1 MPPMWYQLIKI
12 LVLLFALFT
21 TIVCIN
27 SEISKRRE
35 AEAAAAT
42 AAATLAAVE
51 AAAGRPK
58 LNPSTDMS
66 DFMSDNLLHI
76 LRSKAKEHQGKEHQE
91 AADRVDHPELQPA
104 ELPAKDLNQTINDIF
119 KVYDAPGVHIFN
131 TTTTDYAP
139 LMPIHTMI
147 DQSQPQPQQQTQ
159 PQPQATPSHYHQ
171 YHSLS
176 QQDQYFKVQRSPDG
190 KLNLVFNDTFVSLQG
205 TNPATVTMPDQQGEA
220 QRTRQ
225 PPENPVMH
233 QMRTPEPP
241 LIKRDIPQCVEDQ
254 DNHKSKSFCTEV
266 QNYPDLSRIK
276 GKLSQ
281 NFSNFFSDPE
291 PVPMDISSRLGPN
304 DEVFLCR
311 SHRRYL
317 YPKSG
322 LKSDNTW
329 QFIVNNEEFKQ
340 GILIEECENED
351 MPCDYSSSFPQR
363 YKPICKQHYV
373 MRMLASIRNT
383 SGEELDVAQESFK
396 IPSCCKCVLKV
407 L

>member
-176 QQDQYFKVQRSPDG
+176 QQDQYFK
-190 KLNLVFNDTFVSLQG
+190 G

-225 PPENPVMH
+225 PPENLMH

>member
-35 AEAAAAT
+35 AEAAAA
-42 AAATLAAVE
+42 AAAAELAAM
-51 AAAGRPK
+51 AAAGAAGGGGPP
-58 LNPSTDMS
+58 NSTDMS
-66 DFMSDNLLHI
+66 DFMSDNLLDI
-76 LRSKAKEHQGKEHQE
+76 LRNMAKEHPDIQEGRDHQL
-91 AADRVDHPELQPA
+91 RPE
-104 ELPAKDLNQTINDIF
+104 ETTI
-119 KVYDAPGVHIFN
+119 
-131 TTTTDYAP
+131 TDNAP

-147 DQSQPQPQQQTQ
+147 DHQSQPQQPTQPQSKPQ
-159 PQPQATPSHYHQ
+159 PQPQPSHYHQ

-176 QQDQYFKVQRSPDG
+176 QQDQYFK
-190 KLNLVFNDTFVSLQG
+190 G
-205 TNPATVTMPDQQGEA
+205 TNPTTVPEQQDQA

-225 PPENPVMH
+225 PPENPIVFPDSAVMH
-233 QMRTPEPP
+233 HMKTTTPPV
-241 LIKRDIPQCVEDQ
+241 IKRNIPQCVEDQ
-254 DNHKSKSFCTEV
+254 ANHKSKSFCTQVE
-266 QNYPDLSRIK
+266 NYPDLSLIK

-291 PVPMDISSRLGPN
+291 PVPVDISSRLGPN

-311 SHRRYL
+311 SRRRYL

-329 QFIVNNEEFKQ
+329 QFIVNNDEFKQ
-340 GILIEECENED
+340 GILIEECENEE
-351 MPCDYSSSFPQR
+351 MPCDYSLSFPQR
-363 YKPICKQHYV
+363 YKPICKQNYAL
-373 MRMLASIRNT
+373 RTLASIRNT
-383 SGEELDVAQESFK
+383 SGELDVGQESFK

>member
-35 AEAAAAT
+35 AEAAAA
-42 AAATLAAVE
+42 AAAAELAAM
-51 AAAGRPK
+51 AAAGAAGGGGPP
-58 LNPSTDMS
+58 NSTDMS
-66 DFMSDNLLHI
+66 DFMSDNLLDI
-76 LRSKAKEHQGKEHQE
+76 LRNMAKEHPDIQEGRDHQL
-91 AADRVDHPELQPA
+91 RPE
-104 ELPAKDLNQTINDIF
+104 ELPATDLDVLITEIF
-119 KVYDAPGVHIFN
+119 KVTDDAGVHIFDGTN
-131 TTTTDYAP
+131 PTTVP
-139 LMPIHTMI
+139 E
-147 DQSQPQPQQQTQ
+147 
-159 PQPQATPSHYHQ
+159 
-171 YHSLS
+171 
-176 QQDQYFKVQRSPDG
+176 QQDQ
-190 KLNLVFNDTFVSLQG
+190 
-205 TNPATVTMPDQQGEA
+205 A

-225 PPENPVMH
+225 PPENPIVFPDSAVMH
-233 QMRTPEPP
+233 HMKTTTPPV
-241 LIKRDIPQCVEDQ
+241 IKRDIPQCVEDQ
-254 DNHKSKSFCTEV
+254 ANHKSKSFCTQVE
-266 QNYPDLSRIK
+266 NYPDLSLIK

-291 PVPMDISSRLGPN
+291 PVPVDISSRLGPN

-311 SHRRYL
+311 SRRRYL

-329 QFIVNNEEFKQ
+329 QFIVNNDEFKQ
-340 GILIEECENED
+340 GILIEECENEE
-351 MPCDYSSSFPQR
+351 MPCDYSLSFPQR

-373 MRMLASIRNT
+373 LRMLASIRNT
-383 SGEELDVAQESFK
+383 SGELDVGQESFK

>member
-35 AEAAAAT
+35 AEAAAA
-42 AAATLAAVE
+42 AAAAELAAM
-51 AAAGRPK
+51 AAAGAAGGGGPP
-58 LNPSTDMS
+58 NSTDMS

-76 LRSKAKEHQGKEHQE
+76 LRNKAKEHPDIQEGRDHQL
-91 AADRVDHPELQPA
+91 RPE
-104 ELPAKDLNQTINDIF
+104 ELPAKDLDLIITEIF
-119 KVYDAPGVHIFN
+119 KVTDDAGVHIFD
-131 TTTTDYAP
+131 TTITDNAP

-147 DQSQPQPQQQTQ
+147 DHQSQPQQPTQPLSKPQ
-159 PQPQATPSHYHQ
+159 PQPQPQPSHYHQ

-205 TNPATVTMPDQQGEA
+205 TNPATVPEQQDPA

-233 QMRTPEPP
+233 HMKTTTLPV
-241 LIKRDIPQCVEDQ
+241 IKRDIPQCVEDQ
-254 DNHKSKSFCTEV
+254 ANHKSKSFCTQVE
-266 QNYPDLSRIK
+266 NYPDLSLIK

-291 PVPMDISSRLGPN
+291 PVPVDISSRLGPN

-311 SHRRYL
+311 SRRRYL

-329 QFIVNNEEFKQ
+329 QFIVNNDEFKQ
-340 GILIEECENED
+340 GIMIEECENEE
-351 MPCDYSSSFPQR
+351 MPCDYSLSFPQR
-363 YKPICKQHYV
+363 YKPICKQNYAL
-373 MRMLASIRNT
+373 RTLASIRNT
-383 SGEELDVAQESFK
+383 SGELDVGQESFK

>member
-35 AEAAAAT
+35 AEAAAA
-42 AAATLAAVE
+42 AAAAELAAM
-51 AAAGRPK
+51 AAAGAAGGGGPP
-58 LNPSTDMS
+58 NSTDMS
-66 DFMSDNLLHI
+66 DFMSDNLLDI
-76 LRSKAKEHQGKEHQE
+76 LRNMAKEHPDIQEGRDHQL
-91 AADRVDHPELQPA
+91 RPE
-104 ELPAKDLNQTINDIF
+104 ELPATDLDVLITEIF
-119 KVYDAPGVHIFN
+119 KVTDDAGVHIFD
-131 TTTTDYAP
+131 TTITDNAP

-147 DQSQPQPQQQTQ
+147 DHQSQPQQPTQPQSKPQAQ
-159 PQPQATPSHYHQ
+159 PQPQPSHYHQ

-176 QQDQYFKVQRSPDG
+176 QQDQYFK
-190 KLNLVFNDTFVSLQG
+190 G
-205 TNPATVTMPDQQGEA
+205 TNPTTVPEQQDQA

-233 QMRTPEPP
+233 HMKTTTPPV
-241 LIKRDIPQCVEDQ
+241 IKRDIPQCVEDQ
-254 DNHKSKSFCTEV
+254 ANHKSKSFCTQVE
-266 QNYPDLSRIK
+266 NYPDLSLIK

-291 PVPMDISSRLGPN
+291 PVPVDISSRLGPN

-311 SHRRYL
+311 SRRRYL

-329 QFIVNNEEFKQ
+329 QFIVNNDEFKQ
-340 GILIEECENED
+340 GILIEECENEE
-351 MPCDYSSSFPQR
+351 MPCDYSLSFPQR

-373 MRMLASIRNT
+373 LRMLASIRNT
-383 SGEELDVAQESFK
+383 SGELDVGQESFK

>member
-176 QQDQYFKVQRSPDG
+176 QQDQYFK
-190 KLNLVFNDTFVSLQG
+190 G

>member
-35 AEAAAAT
+35 AEAAAA
-42 AAATLAAVE
+42 AAAAELAAM
-51 AAAGRPK
+51 AAAGAAGGGGPP
-58 LNPSTDMS
+58 NSTDMS
-66 DFMSDNLLHI
+66 DFMSDNLLDI
-76 LRSKAKEHQGKEHQE
+76 LRNMAKEHPDIQEGRDHQL
-91 AADRVDHPELQPA
+91 RPE
-104 ELPAKDLNQTINDIF
+104 ELPAKDLDVLITEIF
-119 KVYDAPGVHIFN
+119 KVTDDAGVHIFD
-131 TTTTDYAP
+131 TTITDNAP

-147 DQSQPQPQQQTQ
+147 DHQSQPQQPTQPQSKPQ
-159 PQPQATPSHYHQ
+159 PQPQPSHYHQ

-176 QQDQYFKVQRSPDG
+176 QQDQYFK
-190 KLNLVFNDTFVSLQG
+190 G
-205 TNPATVTMPDQQGEA
+205 TNPTTVPEQQDQA

-233 QMRTPEPP
+233 HMKTTTPPV
-241 LIKRDIPQCVEDQ
+241 IKRNIPQCVEDQ
-254 DNHKSKSFCTEV
+254 ANHKSKSFCTQVE
-266 QNYPDLSRIK
+266 NYPDLSLIK

-291 PVPMDISSRLGPN
+291 PVPVDISSRLGPN

-311 SHRRYL
+311 SRRRYL

-329 QFIVNNEEFKQ
+329 QFIVNNDEFKQ
-340 GILIEECENED
+340 GILIEECENEE
-351 MPCDYSSSFPQR
+351 MPCDYSLSFPQR
-363 YKPICKQHYV
+363 YKPICKQNYAL
-373 MRMLASIRNT
+373 RTLASIRNT
-383 SGEELDVAQESFK
+383 SGELDVGQESFK

>member
-176 QQDQYFKVQRSPDG
+176 QQDQYFK
-190 KLNLVFNDTFVSLQG
+190 G

-225 PPENPVMH
+225 PPENPIVFPDSAVMH

>member
-104 ELPAKDLNQTINDIF
+104 E
-119 KVYDAPGVHIFN
+119 

>member
-51 AAAGRPK
+51 AAAGQLKP
-58 LNPSTDMS
+58 NPNTDMS
-66 DFMSDNLLHI
+66 DFTSDNLLHI

-91 AADRVDHPELQPA
+91 AAKTVDHPELEPA

-131 TTTTDYAP
+131 
-139 LMPIHTMI
+139 
-147 DQSQPQPQQQTQ
+147 
-159 PQPQATPSHYHQ
+159 
-171 YHSLS
+171 
-176 QQDQYFKVQRSPDG
+176 
-190 KLNLVFNDTFVSLQG
+190 G
-205 TNPATVTMPDQQGEA
+205 TNPATVTMPDQQDEA

-225 PPENPVMH
+225 PPENPIVFPDSAVVH

>member
-35 AEAAAAT
+35 AEAAAAAAT

-51 AAAGRPK
+51 AAAGHARP
-58 LNPSTDMS
+58 NHNTDMS
-66 DFMSDNLLHI
+66 DFTSDNLMHI

-91 AADRVDHPELQPA
+91 AAKTVDHPELEPA

-147 DQSQPQPQQQTQ
+147 DQSQPQQPIQPLKQSK
-159 PQPQATPSHYHQ
+159 PQPPPSHYHQ

-176 QQDQYFKVQRSPDG
+176 QQDQYFK
-190 KLNLVFNDTFVSLQG
+190 G
-205 TNPATVTMPDQQGEA
+205 TNPATVTMPDQRDEA

-266 QNYPDLSRIK
+266 KNYPDLSRIK
-276 GKLSQ
+276 GKLSL

-363 YKPICKQHYV
+363 YKPICKQHYA

>member
-35 AEAAAAT
+35 AEAAAA
-42 AAATLAAVE
+42 AAAAELAAM
-51 AAAGRPK
+51 AAAGAAGGGGPP
-58 LNPSTDMS
+58 NSTDMS
-66 DFMSDNLLHI
+66 DFMSDNLLDI
-76 LRSKAKEHQGKEHQE
+76 LRNMAKEHPDIQEGRDHQL
-91 AADRVDHPELQPA
+91 RPE
-104 ELPAKDLNQTINDIF
+104 ELPAKDLDVLITEIF
-119 KVYDAPGVHIFN
+119 KVTDDAGVHIFD
-131 TTTTDYAP
+131 TTITDNAP

-147 DQSQPQPQQQTQ
+147 DHQSQPQQPTQPQSKPQ
-159 PQPQATPSHYHQ
+159 PQPQPSHYHQ

-176 QQDQYFKVQRSPDG
+176 QQDQYFK
-190 KLNLVFNDTFVSLQG
+190 G
-205 TNPATVTMPDQQGEA
+205 TNPTTVPEQQDQA

-225 PPENPVMH
+225 PPENLMHHMKTTTPPV
-233 QMRTPEPP
+233 
-241 LIKRDIPQCVEDQ
+241 IKRNIPQCVEDQ
-254 DNHKSKSFCTEV
+254 ANHKSKSFCTQVE
-266 QNYPDLSRIK
+266 NYPDLSLIK

-291 PVPMDISSRLGPN
+291 PVPVDISSRLGPN

-311 SHRRYL
+311 SRRRYL

-329 QFIVNNEEFKQ
+329 QFIVNNDEFKQ
-340 GILIEECENED
+340 GILIEECENEE
-351 MPCDYSSSFPQR
+351 MPCDYSLSFPQR
-363 YKPICKQHYV
+363 YKPICKQNYAL
-373 MRMLASIRNT
+373 RTLASIRNT
-383 SGEELDVAQESFK
+383 SGELDVGQESFK

>member
-35 AEAAAAT
+35 AEAAAAAAT

-51 AAAGRPK
+51 AAAGHARP
-58 LNPSTDMS
+58 NHNTDMS
-66 DFMSDNLLHI
+66 DFTSDNLMHI

-91 AADRVDHPELQPA
+91 AAKTVDHPELEPA

-147 DQSQPQPQQQTQ
+147 DQSQPQQPIQPLKQSK
-159 PQPQATPSHYHQ
+159 PQPPPSHYHQ

-176 QQDQYFKVQRSPDG
+176 QQDQYFK
-190 KLNLVFNDTFVSLQG
+190 G
-205 TNPATVTMPDQQGEA
+205 TNPATVTMPDQRDEA

-225 PPENPVMH
+225 PPENPIVFPDSAVMH

-266 QNYPDLSRIK
+266 KNYPDLSRIK
-276 GKLSQ
+276 GKLSL

-363 YKPICKQHYV
+363 YKPICKQHYA